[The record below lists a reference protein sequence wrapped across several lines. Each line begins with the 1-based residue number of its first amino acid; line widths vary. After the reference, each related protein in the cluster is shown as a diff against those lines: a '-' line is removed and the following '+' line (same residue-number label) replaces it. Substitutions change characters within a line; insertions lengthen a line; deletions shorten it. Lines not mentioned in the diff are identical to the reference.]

1 MIKSTTEK
9 KKKFVQ
15 FKLVLNNTTGLKLHF
30 QGFKGSSSSLM
41 DGSSVPRSW
50 CELSSSWWV
59 SEVCT
64 TVYTARLAF
73 LNLLQGQGED
83 EDPPTP
89 EQREDGDPP
98 HRDKGRMGT
107 PHTGTRGGWGPPQPA
122 VSRMTEHEEVWSH
135 HASTTTATIS
145 PPTTS
150 SVIKKKVVI
159 TPTDALNC
167 WPVLTE
173 KQQGTITGAK
183 SESNPLMH
191 PSPAILR

>member
-1 MIKSTTEK
+1 M
-9 KKKFVQ
+9 
-15 FKLVLNNTTGLKLHF
+15 
-30 QGFKGSSSSLM
+30 
-41 DGSSVPRSW
+41 
-50 CELSSSWWV
+50 
-59 SEVCT
+59 CT

-73 LNLLQGQGED
+73 LSLLQGQGED
-83 EDPPTP
+83 GRMRTPHTGTRGGWGPPTP
-89 EQREDGDPP
+89 GQGEDGDPP
-98 HRDKGRMGT
+98 HRDKGRIGT
-107 PHTGTRGGWGPPQPA
+107 PHTGTRGGWGPPTPGQGEDGDPPHPA
-122 VSRMTEHEEVWSH
+122 VSRMTEHEEVQSH

-150 SVIKKKVVI
+150 SVIKKNVVI